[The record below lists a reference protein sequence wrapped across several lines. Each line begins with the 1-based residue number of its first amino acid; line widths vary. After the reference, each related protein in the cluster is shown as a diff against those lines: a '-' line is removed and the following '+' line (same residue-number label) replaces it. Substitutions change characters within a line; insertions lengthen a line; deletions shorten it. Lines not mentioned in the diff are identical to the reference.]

1 MKSGRPI
8 FLDNHS
14 TTPIDPRVLDD
25 MLPYF
30 GENFGNPG
38 SRTHA
43 FGLAASRAVEEARK
57 QVARLLGAEDRDI
70 LFTSGATESNNL
82 AIKGVAS
89 FHRDRGNHIIT
100 SDVEHP
106 SVLDPCKALTKRGFQ
121 LTQVG
126 VNRHGEVIPEE
137 VERAITS
144 DTLLVSIMLAN
155 HEIGT
160 LNDIAAIG
168 RITRSMGVFLHC
180 DATQA
185 VGTTPIDVEALR
197 VDLLSLSAHKIYGPK
212 GAGALYVRRRNPRV
226 RLTPLLDGG
235 GQERGFRSGTLN
247 VPGIVGLGAAC
258 RLCREEMNEERVR
271 LARLRE
277 LLRSRLCDKLTDAR
291 VNGHP
296 ENRLPGNLNLSVP
309 GVDGNALL
317 KRIGRRIAISLGS
330 ACTSAIPRPSH
341 VLKAIRVPQELLYST
356 FRFGLGRFTTEEE
369 VEQAAEEFLEAV
381 RFLRD
386 AEARKTRS
394 RASGRSFVEP

>member
-1 MKSGRPI
+1 
-8 FLDNHS
+8 
-14 TTPIDPRVLDD
+14 
-25 MLPYF
+25 
-30 GENFGNPG
+30 
-38 SRTHA
+38 
-43 FGLAASRAVEEARK
+43 
-57 QVARLLGAEDRDI
+57 
-70 LFTSGATESNNL
+70 
-82 AIKGVAS
+82 
-89 FHRDRGNHIIT
+89 
-100 SDVEHP
+100 
-106 SVLDPCKALTKRGFQ
+106 
-121 LTQVG
+121 
-126 VNRHGEVIPEE
+126 
-137 VERAITS
+137 
-144 DTLLVSIMLAN
+144 
-155 HEIGT
+155 
-160 LNDIAAIG
+160 
-168 RITRSMGVFLHC
+168 MGVFLHC

-185 VGTTPIDVEALR
+185 VGTTPIDVEALG